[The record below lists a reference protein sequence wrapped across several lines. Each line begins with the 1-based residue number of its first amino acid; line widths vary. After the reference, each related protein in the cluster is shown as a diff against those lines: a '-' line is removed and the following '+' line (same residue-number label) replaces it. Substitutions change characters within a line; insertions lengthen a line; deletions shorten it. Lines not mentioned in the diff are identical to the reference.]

1 MDRELLKIEA
11 DKAIAEHPEKRVL
24 SFTYEGKLYW
34 IKRKLSNGRN
44 QLVKYSVE
52 KEFYYEIA
60 RMAIARDVCPSAVPV
75 LALLTPSYM
84 VTEDGGTDLGELLRS
99 GLPEAE
105 KEILISRAAKTLAL
119 LHKGDVVHGRPA
131 LRDITVSEEKVTFLD
146 WENRLY
152 SSKLSEQ
159 KAIDFL
165 LFLHT
170 ICREN
175 FETESSRV
183 NVAMAAYTE
192 EAGMETFEEAKA
204 YLRKHQVV
212 GKLTHLVSPFGW
224 KDVESVRKLYDYL
237 LDAEVR

>member
-75 LALLTPSYM
+75 LALLTPFYM

-99 GLPEAE
+99 DLPEEE
-105 KEILISRAAKTLAL
+105 KEILISRAAKTLAT

-131 LRDITVSEEKVTFLD
+131 LRDITINEEKVSFLD

-152 SSKLSEQ
+152 SKKLSEQ

-175 FETESSRV
+175 FAEEASRV
-183 NVAMAAYTE
+183 KVAISSYNE
-192 EAGMETFEEAKA
+192 EAGTDTFENAKA
-204 YLRKHQVV
+204 YLQKHSVV
-212 GKLTHLVSPFGW
+212 GKITHAVSPFGW

-237 LDAEVR
+237 LTREG

>member
-24 SFTYEGKLYW
+24 SFAYEGKLYW
-34 IKRKLSNGRN
+34 VKRKLSNGRN

-75 LALLTPSYM
+75 LALLTPFYM

-99 GLPEAE
+99 DLPEEE
-105 KEILISRAAKTLAL
+105 KEILISRAAKTLAT

-131 LRDITVSEEKVTFLD
+131 LRDITISPEKVSFLD

-152 SSKLSEQ
+152 SKKLSEQ

-175 FETESSRV
+175 FETEASRIQ
-183 NVAMAAYTE
+183 VAISAYRSAA
-192 EAGMETFEEAKA
+192 GDETFENAKR
-204 YLRKHQVV
+204 YLQKHPLV
-212 GKLTHLVSPFGW
+212 GKLTHMVSPFRW

-237 LDAEVR
+237 LTSREG